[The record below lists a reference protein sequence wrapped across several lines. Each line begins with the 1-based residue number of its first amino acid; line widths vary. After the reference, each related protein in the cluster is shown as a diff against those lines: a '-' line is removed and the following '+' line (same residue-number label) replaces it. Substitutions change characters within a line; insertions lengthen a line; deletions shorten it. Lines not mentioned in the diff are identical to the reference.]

1 MNISEK
7 ESLFQPGQPVS
18 PDRFKGREDVIQ
30 NILRY
35 FPSVKSGNP
44 QHFFITGKRGMGKT
58 SLANYISDLARNN
71 YSMVTAHIM
80 SDGVHDIDELV
91 VQIIERILNN
101 IRSEKWSEKIFEL
114 IGNHIESVGFKGVYI
129 KFKPQ
134 EAELKNIKDN
144 LAFYLAD
151 LVNDFKDKDG
161 LFIVIDDI
169 NGLSETP
176 NLQIGIRALQ
186 IHLQH
191 QLKMQKSA

>member
-80 SDGVHDIDELV
+80 NDGVHDIDELV

-114 IGNHIESVGFKGVYI
+114 IGNHIESVGFKGVNI

-176 NLQIGIRALQ
+176 EFANWY
-186 IHLQH
+186 
-191 QLKMQKSA
+191 KSFADTLAT